1 MQSSLTYSQRRNWI
15 SESRQPV
22 SSNSRRAATAEGISS
37 SASRRTSPTVNVD
50 VGFGDATEP
59 PVEWLDNPV
68 LLDVP
73 APLLRGY
80 ARETVVAEKLQTM
93 VDLGMPR
100 RGRN

>member
-1 MQSSLTYSQRRNWI
+1 MPRVGVL
-15 SESRQPV
+15 ED
-22 SSNSRRAATAEGISS
+22 RALAGLPDLRATADIAGARI
-37 SASRRTSPTVNVD
+37 TVNVD

-59 PVEWLDNPV
+59 PVEWLDLPV

-80 ARETVVAEKLQTM
+80 ARATVVAEKFQTM